1 MMFGEIIEKREVSIA
16 KAREILVKIK
26 KPNYEQKHALE
37 YSSKFAKTSAEDAIK
52 ILEELRESGIP
63 RIKNRHLKKIVDLM
77 PKKADEIKVILAKE
91 DLTLSKG
98 DVETIL
104 DILSKYR

>member
-1 MMFGEIIEKREVSIA
+1 MFGNVIEKREVSIA
-16 KAREILVKIK
+16 KAKEILAKVKNQ
-26 KPNYEQKHALE
+26 NYEQKHAFE
-37 YSSKFAKTSAEDAIK
+37 YASKFAKTSSEDAIK

-98 DVETIL
+98 DIETIL
-104 DILSKYR
+104 DILAKYR